1 MKKQILFV
9 MTILSATLLFA
20 AQTTQETKATLV
32 PTQQLLASYLENDAD
47 LKNLALEL
55 KKSELNREST
65 QLDKG
70 FTIKLSTGDMTFKFG
85 DDTSVSVKPGVNA
98 SIPALNNLGID
109 VSTDLG
115 VQNGQAS
122 FNGASAKVSVDII
135 SDKTANREISQI
147 GRAHV

>member
-70 FTIKLSTGDMTFKFG
+70 FTFRF
-85 DDTSVSVKPGVNA
+85 
-98 SIPALNNLGID
+98 NL
-109 VSTDLG
+109 
-115 VQNGQAS
+115 
-122 FNGASAKVSVDII
+122 
-135 SDKTANREISQI
+135 
-147 GRAHV
+147 

>member
-1 MKKQILFV
+1 MKRQLLFV

-20 AQTTQETKATLV
+20 AQTSESNKATLV

-65 QLDKG
+65 QIDKG
-70 FTIKLSTGDMTFKFG
+70 FTIKLSTGDMTIKFG

-98 SIPALNNLGID
+98 TVPSLNNLGID
-109 VSTDLG
+109 VSSELG
-115 VQNGQAS
+115 VENEEHS
-122 FNGASAKVSVDII
+122 
-135 SDKTANREISQI
+135 
-147 GRAHV
+147 